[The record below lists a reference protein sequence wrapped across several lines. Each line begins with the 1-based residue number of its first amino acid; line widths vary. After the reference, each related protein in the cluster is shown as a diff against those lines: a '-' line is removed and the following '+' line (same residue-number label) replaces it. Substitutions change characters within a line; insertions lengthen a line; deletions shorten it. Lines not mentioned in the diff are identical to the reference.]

1 MRRLSDAQRSR
12 LQRAVA
18 AHSRGDLG
26 FAEAG
31 YRALVAEK
39 AATPEV
45 LGRLATLCGQTDRQ
59 AEALRLW
66 KQAVAADPGSISAA
80 AGLAGCYERIG
91 RIEQAMDGYR
101 RIVRRWPDNVPA
113 RYLLG
118 NLLKAQGNFEEARAL
133 YAQII
138 AERPDYTQS
147 HFTYSGIH
155 RYRDPADPHIATMRS
170 LLHSGA
176 LPREGQVHVAFALG
190 KAFDDLQDYREAF
203 RYYELGNRLRRM
215 SFDYAIESD
224 AELIHNII
232 ATFSRDAVERLRVA
246 APQSDRPIFIVGM
259 VRSGTSLVEKILA
272 SHPAVHGAGELEH
285 AFALG
290 VRLFLDPAIHR
301 QFRPLDTYPATAFE
315 TFGEAYLDR
324 LDALGSQAPR
334 VTDKLPFNM
343 MMIGLIRAALPNAKI
358 IHCVRDPRD
367 TGLSIYR
374 QNFATDN
381 YRFAYDLTTIGQ
393 FHNLY
398 RRLMRHWH
406 ATYPGVIH
414 DVSYE
419 ALVRDPEPEIRR
431 LLAACEL
438 EWNDACLRFH
448 STPGLVTTAS
458 FYQVRQPMYADSVG
472 SWERYRE
479 FLQPLLRALDPD

>member
-1 MRRLSDAQRSR
+1 M
-12 LQRAVA
+12 
-18 AHSRGDLG
+18 
-26 FAEAG
+26 
-31 YRALVAEK
+31 
-39 AATPEV
+39 
-45 LGRLATLCGQTDRQ
+45 LA
-59 AEALRLW
+59 
-66 KQAVAADPGSISAA
+66 
-80 AGLAGCYERIG
+80 
-91 RIEQAMDGYR
+91 
-101 RIVRRWPDNVPA
+101 
-113 RYLLG
+113 
-118 NLLKAQGNFEEARAL
+118 
-133 YAQII
+133 
-138 AERPDYTQS
+138 
-147 HFTYSGIH
+147 
-155 RYRDPADPHIATMRS
+155 

-176 LPREGQVHVAFALG
+176 LPQQGQVQVAFAVG
-190 KAFDDLQDYREAF
+190 KAFDDLQEYREAF
-203 RYYELGNRLRRM
+203 KYFELGNRLRRA
-215 SFDYAIESD
+215 SFHYAIESD

-232 ATFSRDAVERLRVA
+232 ATFNRDAIERLRIPA
-246 APQSDRPIFIVGM
+246 EQSSRPIFIVGM

-290 VRLFLDPAIHR
+290 VRLFLDPTSHC

-315 TFGEAYLDR
+315 TFGRTYLAR
-324 LDALGSQAPR
+324 LDALDTRAPR

-343 MMIGLIRAALPNAKI
+343 MMIGLIRAALPNARI

-398 RRLMRHWH
+398 RALMRHWH
-406 ATYPGVIH
+406 EVYPGFIH

-419 ALVRDPEPEIRR
+419 ALVSDPEPEIRR
-431 LLAACEL
+431 LLTACGL
-438 EWNDACLRFH
+438 EWDDACLRFH
-448 STPGLVTTAS
+448 ATPGLVTTAS

-479 FLQPLLRALDPD
+479 FLQPLLRALEPG